1 MELLKVG
8 PLLLVLRHTEFVRT
22 EVKGVCSGLLS
33 QRVPEGLYYMLQWRL
48 EQIRCN
54 FMEKQHPEIVK
65 WQDFFFFFFVLS
77 LLEFWRAGQEKWK
90 SCQDVTEPKRK
101 LKFRQIPWETFI
113 PPALGESLA
122 SMGSQYESCHWFPKG
137 KAAYL
142 VLLKTS
148 FINMHATLCPWAQG
162 QKLLLAWLEFTFSDV
177 KD

>member
-65 WQDFFFFFFVLS
+65 RQDFFFFFLS
-77 LLEFWRAGQEKWK
+77 FLYWNFGELAKKNGNLAKMWQ
-90 SCQDVTEPKRK
+90 PKRK

-177 KD
+177 KG